1 MNKYIQSDQYRLGGG
16 KPPMF
21 QIVMRKCVAS
31 RGVIQIFYRLIYKYL
46 RTRRGIEIDWDTE
59 IGYGLYI
66 GHPYGITIN
75 RMARIGN
82 NCNIHK
88 GATIGQ
94 ENRGKRKGYPTIGN
108 NVYIGINAT
117 VCGNVTIGDDVM
129 IASNSFVNFDVPNHS
144 IVFGN
149 PGIIKHKEKATEN
162 YIINEWPV

>member
-21 QIVMRKCVAS
+21 QIVMRKCAAS
-31 RGVIQIFYRLIYKYL
+31 KGIIQLFYRLIYKYL
-46 RTRRGIEIDWDTE
+46 RTRRGIDIDWDTE

-94 ENRGKRKGYPTIGN
+94 ENRGERKGYPTIGN
-108 NVYIGINAT
+108 KVYIGINAT
-117 VCGNVTIGDDVM
+117 VCGNVSIGDDVM

-149 PGIIKHKEKATEN
+149 PGIIKHRNKATEN
-162 YIINEWPV
+162 YIINEWPI